1 MERIPYPDSFE
12 PTLSPLGYLRVYL
25 RETHPANLPAFVML
39 FGLLSGWLV
48 VARVRE
54 LGWADRHVQLMLV
67 VGAFAAMHWLL
78 YPDDDRFFVAAYLV
92 ILIVLVRQL
101 TQKHHVP

>member
-1 MERIPYPDSFE
+1 
-12 PTLSPLGYLRVYL
+12 
-25 RETHPANLPAFVML
+25 
-39 FGLLSGWLV
+39 
-48 VARVRE
+48 
-54 LGWADRHVQLMLV
+54 
-67 VGAFAAMHWLL
+67 MHWLL